1 MTEEVAKSSASE
13 DVANRSANA
22 DAATAGDGG
31 GQPVQAGQ
39 MTDGRRTYLKW
50 LIALAVGI
58 PVALEAS
65 TFFGMLGGQVG
76 EEQGLAVG
84 DDLLADTDRPETVQ
98 ELAFADGRFDLAV
111 RVENTGDVPYGVT
124 VSAVQLSNDERLD
137 EPAAV
142 GPVEPGEAGR
152 LAGSWSVPEGTTP
165 TALEVAAREHV
176 DGQAQVVAASTVP
189 LDVDG

>member
-1 MTEEVAKSSASE
+1 MTE
-13 DVANRSANA
+13 DVASRSAGGDAPGA
-22 DAATAGDGG
+22 DETP

-39 MTDGRRTYLKW
+39 MTGGRRKYLKY
-50 LIALAVGI
+50 LIALAIGI

-65 TFFGMLGGQVG
+65 TFFGLLGGQVG
-76 EEQGLAVG
+76 KEQGLGVG
-84 DDLLADTDRPETVQ
+84 DDLLADTDRPETVE

-142 GPVEPGEAGR
+142 GPVGPGEAET
-152 LAGSWSVPEGTTP
+152 LTGSWSVPGDATP
-165 TALEVAAREHV
+165 TALEVVAREYV
-176 DGQAQVVAASTVP
+176 DGREQVVAASTVV
-189 LDVDG
+189 LDVDD

>member
-1 MTEEVAKSSASE
+1 MTEEVTNSPATE
-13 DVANRSANA
+13 

-65 TFFGMLGGQVG
+65 TFFGLLGGQVA

-84 DDLLADTDRPETVQ
+84 DDLLSDTDRPETVD

-111 RVENTGDVPYGVT
+111 RVENTGNVPYGVT
-124 VSAVQLSNDERLD
+124 VSAVQLSNDERLG

-142 GPVEPGEAGR
+142 GPVGPGETET
-152 LAGSWSVPEGTTP
+152 LAGSWSLPEGTTP
-165 TALEVAAREHV
+165 TALEVVAREYV
-176 DGQAQVVAASTVP
+176 DGREQVVVASTVR
-189 LDVDG
+189 LDVDD